1 MGRDQVSGIAVDWA
15 VKVGILG
22 ADRTLGDK
30 FQDLFDKQG
39 AYFGTGTNI
48 GGDQGFRTDKQ
59 KQMCLGIVSLTS
71 LICQKGATTQRVRT
85 ENNLEYICM

>member
-30 FQDLFDKQG
+30 F
-39 AYFGTGTNI
+39 
-48 GGDQGFRTDKQ
+48 
-59 KQMCLGIVSLTS
+59 
-71 LICQKGATTQRVRT
+71 
-85 ENNLEYICM
+85 